1 MGAVLHEVIGP
12 DMAFVCR
19 SQPYARA
26 VIQPE
31 TAAFWLFHRHF
42 QPLPSPDAV
51 NPLLVHMPA
60 VIPEQS
66 CDPAVAVP
74 AEPFGQSGDRRCQGI
89 LVVSTDVRLALG
101 RAVLADHTASPAF
114 GDAKP
119 FHHVID
125 CSTTT
130 RRA

>member
-1 MGAVLHEVIGP
+1 
-12 DMAFVCR
+12 MAFVR
-19 SQPYARA
+19 RPKPHTRA
-26 VIQPE
+26 IIQPE
-31 TAAFWLFHRHF
+31 TTAFWLFHRHF

-60 VIPEQS
+60 IISEERR
-66 CDPAVAVP
+66 DPAIPIP
-74 AEPFGQSGDRRCQGI
+74 AEPFGQADNRRCQGVLI
-89 LVVSTDVRLALG
+89 VSPYGLLALG
-101 RAVLADHTASPAF
+101 RTVLADHTASPAF
-114 GDAKP
+114 GDAKL